1 MPEHFYLLITEPEV
15 GDPSVVT
22 KVIKERFSKQ
32 VHAAEENARKAHS
45 FPQNALCAR
54 VGPQPHSQARSS
66 ESLCQLGAARRS
78 SSRRHLLLQPICVV
92 AFEIHEFAVAGFQ
105 LGIFRDIA

>member
-54 VGPQPHSQARSS
+54 VGPQP
-66 ESLCQLGAARRS
+66 
-78 SSRRHLLLQPICVV
+78 PILRLEAVNRYANLV
-92 AFEIHEFAVAGFQ
+92 PPDVLRAVA
-105 LGIFRDIA
+105 IFFCSQSVWLLSKSTNSR